1 VRLFYL
7 RASTISSGPRGVFDA
22 TGKCPFAIGEP
33 AWIEGNLCHLGG
45 GRAQR
50 HDDEPAEDIFEPLG
64 WLSSRKKVFIHRGVH
79 QGRRAAIEQLTPALD
94 VGVRNEGDINMDR
107 RKFITTTGVGAAAA
121 AGAVLTNGSIGSRMV
136 EAQAP
141 QPAAKR
147 YTLTTRLGSNASPY
161 NEADLIR
168 IKRFG
173 VQSIVSGAQQS
184 EPDRRYPTVEELLK
198 QRELPD
204 KHDLKMAVFSMPKP
218 GVRNT
223 LLAKDPER
231 QREIE
236 DFQTAIKNAAE
247 AGMPCLKYNM
257 SLLPNLRTGYDEG
270 RADTRYRSSN
280 LAIAKRQSDEL
291 GLTDA
296 GVVPPDL
303 YWERLTYFLD
313 RVVPVANEYKVRIA
327 CHPNDV
333 IAPDGGYR
341 GIVPVLGNADG
352 LKRYVTIN
360 ESPFH
365 GLNLCLGVLSQ
376 GMMNPAEDIF
386 EPLEWL
392 SSRKKVFNVH
402 FRNIKGNRLHY
413 AEVAPDEG
421 EADFTRA
428 AYILAKNE
436 YDGHITPDHGIA
448 AEGDNTGGQ
457 AYWAFVYGYIA
468 ASLKAAERQLNS

>member
-1 VRLFYL
+1 
-7 RASTISSGPRGVFDA
+7 
-22 TGKCPFAIGEP
+22 
-33 AWIEGNLCHLGG
+33 
-45 GRAQR
+45 
-50 HDDEPAEDIFEPLG
+50 
-64 WLSSRKKVFIHRGVH
+64 
-79 QGRRAAIEQLTPALD
+79 
-94 VGVRNEGDINMDR
+94 MDR

-121 AGAVLTNGSIGSRMV
+121 AGAVLTHRSLGSDIV
-136 EAQAP
+136 EAQAAR
-141 QPAAKR
+141 PAASR
-147 YTLTTRLGSNASPY
+147 YTLTMRLGSNANPY

-168 IKRFG
+168 VGRFG
-173 VQSIVSGAQQS
+173 VKSIVSSANQS

-204 KHDLKMAVFSMPKP
+204 KHGIKMAVFSMPKP

-236 DFQTAIKNAAE
+236 DFQTAIRNAAK

-257 SLLPNLRTGYDEG
+257 SLLGNLRTGYDKG
-270 RADTRYRSSN
+270 RADTTHRSSD
-280 LAIAKRQSDEL
+280 LATAKQESDKL

-296 GVVPPDL
+296 GVVPADL

-341 GIVPVLGNADG
+341 GIVPVLGNAAG

-360 ESPFH
+360 ESPYH

-386 EPLEWL
+386 EPLDWL

-428 AYILAKNE
+428 VYILAKNG
-436 YDGHITPDHGIA
+436 YDGHITPDHNVSA
-448 AEGDNTGGQ
+448 AGDNTGGQ

-468 ASLKAAERQLNS
+468 ASMKAAERQLNS